1 MKKLLF
7 FWVLVSAASL
17 LPAQDNYSYIS
28 DRKFSDVEELIGF
41 NFCPARVEVRDEME
55 ADIGPGEY
63 SFGITRNNLYVK
75 GEEIGGV
82 YSLNNINTTDFGFK
96 MLLMNARDPT
106 IQGHLKIIQNPKN
119 QVEALIFKRSNKEAE
134 MIFFLAELPEQLEQ
148 VENSFFTDLPELVIP
163 SPDSLWGKTIY
174 PFLKIHQDV
183 GTQERLN
190 PEDSVSISFIET
202 ITIVDKTKEKKKK
215 KKKEAITNIEL
226 GEPDEGE
233 EATAES
239 TEEMEE
245 EEIVDAPVLEVDEG
259 AMPPVTQ
266 EMVEEEVKRNLK
278 ITKEYFVII
287 RSILSYEDGT
297 TEDKTWK
304 YPVKKVTQRED
315 AQAVGMEERF
325 QLEISLLKGDPLYL
339 YLTGKQTVSS
349 FEAGPKQ
356 FLMRGH

>member
-1 MKKLLF
+1 L
-7 FWVLVSAASL
+7 
-17 LPAQDNYSYIS
+17 D
-28 DRKFSDVEELIGF
+28 FS
-41 NFCPARVEVRDEME
+41 
-55 ADIGPGEY
+55 PGEY

-75 GEEIGGV
+75 GDEIGGV

-106 IQGHLKIIQNPKN
+106 IQGHLKIIQNPNN
-119 QVEALIFKRSNKEAE
+119 QVEALIFKRSNKDAE
-134 MIFFLAELPEQLEQ
+134 MIFFLAELPEQLSKRET
-148 VENSFFTDLPELVIP
+148 SFFTDLPELEIP
-163 SPDSLWGKTIY
+163 STDSLWGKTIY
-174 PFLKIHQDV
+174 PFLKIHHDV

-215 KKKEAITNIEL
+215 KKKKEAIANIEL
-226 GEPDEGE
+226 GEPEEGTE
-233 EATAES
+233 EAA
-239 TEEMEE
+239 MEE
-245 EEIVDAPVLEVDEG
+245 IEEESAAAPALEVDEG
-259 AMPPVTQ
+259 AMPPVTA
-266 EMVEEEVKRNLK
+266 EMVEEEVKKNLK
-278 ITKEYFVII
+278 ITKEYFVVI

-297 TEDKTWK
+297 SEDKTWK

-315 AQAVGMEERF
+315 AQAGPMEERY